1 MTCKE
6 RANRAIHFNNPDRPP
21 VLMFNK
27 DFEESDLMI
36 LDVVKHFEGKNND
49 TSEFGFVWKTHDGTM
64 GQPKE
69 CLINEWED
77 FDRYQFPDPMAA
89 GRFDDALRMMKQYG
103 DDKYYIAGLSLSG
116 FTVMTF
122 LRGFE
127 NTLVDLYTEPENLA
141 KLADKVF
148 SFEEEVIR
156 QSADKGFS
164 AIAFFDD
171 WGTQNDLIIS
181 AAMWRSFFKPRY
193 QKQFALC
200 HELGLDV
207 YFHCCGYIYEIIG
220 DFIEIGVDILNIS
233 QPNLFD
239 IEQLGKG
246 FGGKVCFICP
256 VSYQTT
262 SLTGTREDIFRDAKQ
277 LYDNLGSL
285 KGGFIGYVEEYSSI
299 GMKDENYQACKDAFA
314 ECWK

>member
-1 MTCKE
+1 M
-6 RANRAIHFNNPDRPP
+6 
-21 VLMFNK
+21 
-27 DFEESDLMI
+27 
-36 LDVVKHFEGKNND
+36 
-49 TSEFGFVWKTHDGTM
+49 
-64 GQPKE
+64 
-69 CLINEWED
+69 
-77 FDRYQFPDPMAA
+77 
-89 GRFDDALRMMKQYG
+89 
-103 DDKYYIAGLSLSG
+103 
-116 FTVMTF
+116 
-122 LRGFE
+122 
-127 NTLVDLYTEPENLA
+127 
-141 KLADKVF
+141 
-148 SFEEEVIR
+148 
-156 QSADKGFS
+156 
-164 AIAFFDD
+164 
-171 WGTQNDLIIS
+171 
-181 AAMWRSFFKPRY
+181 
-193 QKQFALC
+193 
-200 HELGLDV
+200 DV